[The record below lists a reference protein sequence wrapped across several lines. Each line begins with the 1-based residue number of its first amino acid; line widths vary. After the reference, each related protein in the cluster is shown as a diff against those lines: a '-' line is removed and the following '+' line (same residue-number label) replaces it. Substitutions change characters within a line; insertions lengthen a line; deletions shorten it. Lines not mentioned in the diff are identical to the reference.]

1 MLGYAIVLGGLGM
14 GRKPDE
20 RPIRL
25 DSPVTD
31 LQMDYSLNRLT
42 AAVNEL
48 SRLTERRLSSAIERA
63 LADLDN
69 AVGYTGVGI
78 DAVHKLRLWR
88 ADYLRLAAE
97 LEAATRSFHLIEQ
110 GLSRRIEAALA
121 DWERRFDATGL
132 VATEHRTPLADRSG
146 WRRGRFRQRQAQ
158 PPPAAPEGSPSG
170 QPELISLVPL
180 AYKPAPRLPQTHD
193 VGIAAHILGP
203 LELTVAGMRVVRW
216 SSLKARAIF
225 QYLLIHQGRP
235 VRREVLMELEWPELS
250 HNSARNNLNVAL
262 YSLRNTLD
270 FKGLDVQAILHKE
283 GCYLLNPA
291 LTYWVDR
298 SEFLSMIHDAQ
309 RACQAGGIQQAIEAS
324 RSAVQL
330 YRGPLFEDD
339 PTGEWYLA
347 ERRHLR
353 ELYLQALEFLAA
365 THCDLGQVLVAIE
378 FAQQAISTD
387 PCHESAHRLLMRCYA
402 RQHQQQLVGRQ
413 YQLCMAALRDELGV
427 SPAAETVQ
435 LFHTLTSTK

>member
-1 MLGYAIVLGGLGM
+1 M

-48 SRLTERRLSSAIERA
+48 SRLTERRLASAIERA

-69 AVGYTGVGI
+69 AVGYTGAGI
-78 DAVHKLRLWR
+78 DAAHKLRLWR

-132 VATEHRTPLADRSG
+132 VAMEHRTPLADRSG
-146 WRRGRFRQRQAQ
+146 WLRGRFRQRQAQ
-158 PPPAAPEGSPSG
+158 PPPAAPEGSPS
-170 QPELISLVPL
+170 
-180 AYKPAPRLPQTHD
+180 
-193 VGIAAHILGP
+193 GP

-339 PTGEWYLA
+339 LTSEWYLA

-353 ELYLQALEFLAA
+353 ELYLQTLEFLAA
-365 THCDLGQVLVAIE
+365 THCDLGPSLLATE

-427 SPAAETVQ
+427 SPASETVQ
-435 LFHTLTSTK
+435 LFHTLTSTKRTTYGLHKLRNELYPTRNSYLLGVLRGTSLLSCT